1 MKIPKTE
8 KKAIGSCY
16 IPHFPVIRPEKAT
29 TETCAVS
36 DASAKCEGI
45 SLSDVIHQGPKLQRE
60 LFNVLLRFH
69 KQAIA
74 LVCDI

>member
-1 MKIPKTE
+1 MKILKTE
-8 KKAIGSCY
+8 KKAIGSRY

-45 SLSDVIHQGPKLQRE
+45 SLNDVIQQGPKLQRE
-60 LFNVLLRFH
+60 LFSVLLRFH

>member
-8 KKAIGSCY
+8 KNSIGSCY

-60 LFNVLLRFH
+60 LFSILLRFH
-69 KQAIA
+69 KHAIA
-74 LVCDI
+74 LVSDI

>member
-45 SLSDVIHQGPKLQRE
+45 SLSDVIQQGPKLQRE

>member
-16 IPHFPVIRPEKAT
+16 IPHFLVIRPEKAT

-36 DASAKCEGI
+36 DASAKCQEV
-45 SLSDVIHQGPKLQRE
+45 SLSDVIHQGPQLQGE
-60 LFNVLLRFH
+60 LFSVLLRFH

-74 LVCDI
+74 LV